1 MEYVYAAMLLH
12 SAGKKIEESTV
23 SAVLKAA
30 GVEVNDARVK
40 AMVASLEGVNIE
52 EAIAKSVVQAAP
64 AAAPAAAAPAKDEKK
79 HKEDEKKSEEDA
91 ASGLASL
98 FG

>member
-12 SAGKKIEESTV
+12 SAGKKIEETTV

-40 AMVASLEGVNIE
+40 AMVASLDGVNIE

-64 AAAPAAAAPAKDEKK
+64 AAAAAAAPAKDEKK
-79 HKEDEKKSEEDA
+79 HKEDDKKSEEEA